1 MPLRELREDR
11 EGGTHR
17 GGVDSIV
24 DRDPAT
30 LVLAFAGPDMLVR
43 RENQDRL
50 PTLSELEAC
59 TPIIAGPF
67 DLGRIDGRDV
77 VAVAVA
83 REAACDILEAK
94 GLRELFGLL
103 PDSLMSLA
111 ARASQTIEWA
121 LAHAFCGRC
130 GSPTDYSETELARTC
145 PSCGAVYYPRITPAV
160 ITLVRKGPEIL
171 LARGRRFGSRFYS
184 LIAGFVEPGETLEE
198 AVAREVLEE
207 VGIEVGGI
215 EYFASQSWPFP
226 SQLMVGFTAEHVAGS
241 IQINESELSDARWF
255 RIEDLPG
262 DIEIPSTFSISG
274 RLIRSAVPSLGR

>member
-1 MPLRELREDR
+1 
-11 EGGTHR
+11 
-17 GGVDSIV
+17 VS
-24 DRDPAT
+24 RDPST
-30 LVLAFAGPDMLVR
+30 LVLAFAGPDLLVR
-43 RENQDRL
+43 HENQDRL

-59 TPIIAGPF
+59 TPILAGPF
-67 DLGRIDGRDV
+67 DLGRIDDREV
-77 VAVAVA
+77 VAVAIA
-83 REAACDILEAK
+83 AEATCDGLEAM

-130 GSPTDYSETELARTC
+130 GSSTEYSETELARTC

-184 LIAGFVEPGETLEE
+184 LIAGFVEPGETLEQ
-198 AVAREVLEE
+198 AVAREVREE
-207 VGIEVGGI
+207 VGIEVGDI
-215 EYFASQSWPFP
+215 DYFASQSWPFP

>member
-1 MPLRELREDR
+1 
-11 EGGTHR
+11 
-17 GGVDSIV
+17 
-24 DRDPAT
+24 
-30 LVLAFAGPDMLVR
+30 MLVR
-43 RENQDRL
+43 RENPDRL

-59 TPIIAGPF
+59 GPIVTGPF
-67 DLGRIDGRDV
+67 ELGRLDDREV
-77 VAVAVA
+77 VTAAVAA
-83 REAACDILEAK
+83 ETTCTGLEPK

-111 ARASQTIEWA
+111 ARASQTIEWSF
-121 LAHAFCGRC
+121 AHAFCGRC

-145 PSCGAVYYPRITPAV
+145 PSCRAVYYPRITPAV

-171 LARGRRFGSRFYS
+171 LARGRRFGARFYS

-207 VGIEVGGI
+207 VGIEVGDI

-226 SQLMVGFTAEHVAGS
+226 SQLMVGFTAKHVAGS
-241 IQINESELSDARWF
+241 IRINESELSDAGWF
-255 RIEDLPG
+255 RLEDLPG

-274 RLIRSAVPSLGR
+274 RLIRSAFPSLGR